1 MEESKISTGIDG
13 LDEMLYGGIGRGNVI
28 GLVGPPGSGKT
39 LISLQFLYKSLTD
52 GNYCLYVSAS
62 HSEKELILQSKRYG
76 WDFEP
81 YIESKQLILV
91 CLTPVQLLLRGEEFH
106 LVSKY
111 IDELPRIVG
120 EFDRE
125 VVIIDPITDF
135 LMLCK
140 TDIES
145 RSRLLGLCNMIKDN
159 NSTALITAEAEV
171 PLGITRNGIVEYAA
185 DGLVVLR
192 RVQSQDLSEITHV
205 IQIAKMRWAK
215 HIREIRQF
223 GFTDNGIEVYSRYD
237 VMLTG

>member
-13 LDEMLYGGIGRGNVI
+13 LDEMLYGGINKGNVV

-39 LISLQFLYKSLTD
+39 LMSLQFLYQSLND
-52 GNYCLYVSAS
+52 GNNCLYISAS
-62 HSEKELILQSKRYG
+62 HSEREILLQSKRYG
-76 WDFEP
+76 WDIAP
-81 YIESKQLILV
+81 YIESKQLMLV
-91 CLTPVQLLLRGEEFH
+91 CLKPVQLSLRGEEFH
-106 LVSKY
+106 LVSKHT
-111 IDELPRIVG
+111 DELPRIVD
-120 EFDRE
+120 EFKRE

-159 NSTALITAEAEV
+159 NSTAFITAESEM

-205 IQIAKMRWAK
+205 IQIAKMRWSK

-223 GFTDNGIEVYSRYD
+223 GFTDSGIEVYSRYD
-237 VMLTG
+237 VMLNG